1 MSPFRIIFGKPC
13 HLPVELEH
21 KAYWAIKQVNL
32 DLAQASA
39 NRALQLSELEELR
52 MDAYE
57 NSKQYK
63 ARMKAFHDKY
73 ISRKTF
79 EPNQKVWLFNSR
91 LKLFPG
97 KLRSRW
103 DGPFKVIQVFNY
115 GVVEIQ
121 DPKTGNI
128 FRVNGHRLKPC
139 IEGISE
145 EGIIEKVNLVDP
157 Q

>member
-1 MSPFRIIFGKPC
+1 
-13 HLPVELEH
+13 
-21 KAYWAIKQVNL
+21 
-32 DLAQASA
+32 
-39 NRALQLSELEELR
+39 

-63 ARMKAFHDKY
+63 ARTKTFHDKY

-79 EPNQKVWLFNSR
+79 EPNQKVWLFNSQ

-103 DGPFKVIQVFNY
+103 DGPFKVIQVFNH
-115 GVVEIQ
+115 GAVEIQ

-128 FRVNGHRLKPC
+128 FRVNGQRLKPC

-145 EGIIEKVNLVDP
+145 EEIIEKVNLVDP